1 MSPSAHVM
9 CPYCG
14 QINRVPQDRL
24 QQDPKCG
31 GCKQALFI
39 GKPIELGNSNFD
51 RYMANT
57 GLPVVV
63 DFWASWCGPCKMM
76 APVFEQLAAEM
87 SSRVVFA
94 KVNTETEQNL
104 AGQYRIQS
112 IPTLALFRSGREINR
127 MAGAMDTTSLRQ
139 WIDQSLSK

>member
-1 MSPSAHVM
+1 MTQSTHVV
-9 CPYCG
+9 CPHCD
-14 QINRVPQDRL
+14 QVNRIPHDRL

-31 GCKQALFI
+31 GCKQVLFTK
-39 GKPIELGNSNFD
+39 KPIELGNSNFA
-51 RYMANT
+51 RYITNT

-87 SSRVVFA
+87 SSHVVFV

-112 IPTLALFRSGREINR
+112 IPTLALFQSGREANR
-127 MAGAMDTTSLRQ
+127 LAGAVDAANLRQ
-139 WIDQSLSK
+139 WIGQNLSK